1 MNNVKILIVEDE
13 HRLSES
19 IRDYLESQ
27 HYLCE
32 QAFNFNEAKLKT
44 GSYDYDCVL
53 LDLML
58 PGGDGLDIL
67 REIRKRRNNEGVIII
82 SAKDSLDD
90 RVAGL
95 EIGADD
101 YLPKP
106 FALPELS
113 ARIYALIRRKEFS
126 ANNEMHSNGL
136 TIDLLQKTVTAD
148 VATDSNNES
157 QSSNPKPQTIE
168 LTRTEYELLLFFVSN
183 RNKVVSKAAI
193 AEHLS
198 GEMADMMD
206 SFDFIYSH
214 IKNLKAKLA
223 KAGVTD
229 CIKTIYGTG
238 YMWIED

>member
-148 VATDSNNES
+148 SNND
-157 QSSNPKPQTIE
+157 PQTIE